1 MTASQYKSC
10 SEKRRKIN
18 ENEYVDIATLV
29 MSNLGDD
36 DMGFQGFDWSFLHC
50 RSYFSS

>member
-10 SEKRRKIN
+10 SEKRQKIS

-36 DMGFQGFDWSFLHC
+36 DMGFQGFD
-50 RSYFSS
+50 